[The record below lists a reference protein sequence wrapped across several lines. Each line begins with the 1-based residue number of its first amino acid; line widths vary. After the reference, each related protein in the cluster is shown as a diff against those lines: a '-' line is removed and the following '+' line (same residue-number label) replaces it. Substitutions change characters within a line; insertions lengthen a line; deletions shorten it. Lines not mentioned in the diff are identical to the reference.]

1 MRTKQDRYQFRKER
15 VQRQLASNGSDRPR
29 LSVYRSLRY
38 IYAQVIDDAN
48 GKTLAAASTLSP
60 ELKGK
65 FKASEKSIEAATALG
80 ELIAKKAIE
89 AGVKEVCFDRGARIY
104 HGRVKAVAEGA
115 RKAGLTI

>member
-15 VQRQLASNGSDRPR
+15 VQRDIAAHADRPR

-38 IYAQVIDDAN
+38 IYAQVIDDN
-48 GKTLAAASTLSP
+48 TGKTLAAASTLAP